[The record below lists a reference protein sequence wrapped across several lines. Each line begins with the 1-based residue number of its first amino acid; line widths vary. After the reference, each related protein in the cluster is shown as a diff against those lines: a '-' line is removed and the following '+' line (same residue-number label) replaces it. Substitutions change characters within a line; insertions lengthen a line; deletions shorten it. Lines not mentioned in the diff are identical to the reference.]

1 MCSECHVFS
10 LFVAFFSKFFDHRHL
25 AIVLGRF
32 IGHWS
37 VVLAKLHHTYCEMLE
52 LVTQDSSYHS
62 IHRHK

>member
-25 AIVLGRF
+25 AIVLGCF

-37 VVLAKLHHTYCEMLE
+37 VVLAKLHHTYCEMLG
-52 LVTQDSSYHS
+52 LV
-62 IHRHK
+62 